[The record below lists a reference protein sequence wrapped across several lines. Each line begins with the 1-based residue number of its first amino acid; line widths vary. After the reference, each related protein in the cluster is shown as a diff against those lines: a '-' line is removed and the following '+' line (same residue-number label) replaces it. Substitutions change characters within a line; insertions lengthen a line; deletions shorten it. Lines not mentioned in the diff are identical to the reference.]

1 MSNYYIIE
9 TDNELAEEY
18 LKNTMKL
25 KFLSSDISGNPEG
38 YLFCTEATEIV
49 DLIRELDCVTIHD
62 IPESIM
68 EQYES
73 VDDFVTDYW
82 DGNILLNQGIVI
94 RE

>member
-1 MSNYYIIE
+1 MSKYYIIE
-9 TDNELAEEY
+9 TDNELTEEY
-18 LKNTMKL
+18 LKDTMKL

-38 YLFCTEATEIV
+38 YLFRTEVTEFI
-49 DLIRELDCVTIHD
+49 DLIQELENVTIHD

-82 DGNILLNQGIVI
+82 DGNVLLNEGIVI